1 MKIFHFDNGTS
12 KNIFSHPY
20 FYYMTSES
28 LQGQKQFHSR
38 NYLLEMFKFH
48 EFKSAPQKLNFLKA
62 KNISQNLVHQI
73 IAANALARSRI
84 V

>member
-12 KNIFSHPY
+12 KNIFSHPD
-20 FYYMTSES
+20 FYYVTSES

-38 NYLLEMFKFH
+38 NYLLEIFKFH
-48 EFKSAPQKLNFLKA
+48 AFKKCTTKTKLFKSKK
-62 KNISQNLVHQI
+62 SQNLVHQI
-73 IAANALARSRI
+73 IAANALARSGI

>member
-1 MKIFHFDNGTS
+1 MKNFHFDNGTS

-28 LQGQKQFHSR
+28 LQGQEQFHYR

-48 EFKSAPQKLNFLKA
+48 AFKKCTTKTKLFKSKKS
-62 KNISQNLVHQI
+62 ISKPCTPDYSWKCLTQPHF
-73 IAANALARSRI
+73 
-84 V
+84 